1 MYEGKIIKYY
11 REKKQLTQEQ
21 LGKGIC
27 STTHISK
34 IERLQTEY
42 APEIITLLS
51 KKLEINIHEEIQN
64 LFNIKKRLSDW
75 HDAIIMQL
83 FDEMDRINNELE
95 NEDLIQ
101 ISDYMYL
108 YKLLRARYLLMHRKT
123 KEALII
129 INEIQKIE
137 HKLTSY
143 ESNLLKH
150 VLGMYYLE
158 QKDFLKAIQILK
170 EIQIEIYN
178 NPEYY
183 YHLSMAYHTI
193 ESPALAYFYAEKS
206 RQFFKEINSYLRVI
220 DAEMI
225 MTIQVKDVYDNEII
239 KRFESLIH
247 SCDLCNAPERKAK
260 VKHNLAY
267 ELFRRGNYEQA
278 SKFYKESM
286 SLKEKGSDTY
296 LISLEGYIHSSFDG
310 NLLSKAELLQLAE
323 EGLETAIKDNQ
334 LLYKHLFTL
343 HSLLIQSKEQE
354 YHQYLQE
361 EALPM
366 YNKFGFSFL
375 IQRSK
380 KELFN
385 FYNKTRQVDKALEV
399 ARELIIQ

>member
-51 KKLEINIHEEIQN
+51 DKLEINIQEEIQK

-108 YKLLRARYLLMHRKT
+108 YKLLRARYLLMHCKT
-123 KEALII
+123 QEALII
-129 INEIQKIE
+129 IEELQKIE
-137 HKLTSY
+137 HKLTPY
-143 ESNLLKH
+143 ENNLLKH
-150 VLGMYYLE
+150 VLGMYNLE

-183 YHLSMAYHTI
+183 YHLSMAYTTI

-206 RQFFKEINSYLRVI
+206 HQFFKEINSYLRVI
-220 DAEMI
+220 DAEMVMI
-225 MTIQVKDVYDNEII
+225 IQVKDVYDNEII

-260 VKHNLAY
+260 VIHNLAY

-278 SKFYKESM
+278 SQFYKESM
-286 SLKEKGSDTY
+286 SLKQKGSDTY

-323 EGLETAIKDNQ
+323 EGLETAIKENQ
-334 LLYKHLFTL
+334 LLYIHLFTL
-343 HSLLIQSKEQE
+343 HSLLIQSNEQE

-366 YNKFGFSFL
+366 YNKYGFSFL

-399 ARELIIQ
+399 AKELIIH